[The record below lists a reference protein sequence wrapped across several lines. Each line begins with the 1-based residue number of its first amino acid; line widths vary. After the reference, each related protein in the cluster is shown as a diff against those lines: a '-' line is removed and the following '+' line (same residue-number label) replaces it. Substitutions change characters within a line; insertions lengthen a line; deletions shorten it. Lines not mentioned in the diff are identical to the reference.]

1 MRLMIGLLCIQLIGL
16 AQAGTVILRHQKI
29 ELPIENAGPLK
40 EFYLQVETKKTTLRF
55 SPTPSFSTDARFVYR
70 TNRVDEVKDYG
81 IVQWIRGCQYSST
94 FDGKNVHKIINISR
108 HYFSSMI
115 DFKHAKWSIDSDND
129 DPVYANWKDDRH
141 GLLRWNNNPASL
153 DPGTATYVFNAE
165 PPHPKVFATDLPG
178 SFTTSINGNG
188 KLEAK
193 NSSLEFETCLFKMED
208 LPLTSNPDGSGINKS
223 DAVSCLKWESKFV
236 YDFQKKNYKMDGP
249 IDPFCL
255 DIE

>member
-1 MRLMIGLLCIQLIGL
+1 MKFLIGCLLLELLNL
-16 AQAGTVILRHQKI
+16 AHAGTVVLRKQKI
-29 ELPIENAGPLK
+29 EYPITSEGSLR
-40 EFYLQVETKKTTLRF
+40 EFFLQIETKKTTLRS

-70 TNRVDEVKDYG
+70 TNRVDEIKDYG

-94 FDGKNVHKIINISR
+94 FDGKDVHKNINIAR

-115 DFKHAKWSIDSDND
+115 DFKHAKWEIDSDNN
-129 DPVYANWKDDRH
+129 DPVYANWKDNRH

-178 SFTTSINGNG
+178 SFTTSINGSG
-188 KLEAK
+188 ELEAK
-193 NSSLEFETCLFKMED
+193 NSSLEFETCLFKMSD
-208 LPLTSNPDGSGINKS
+208 LPLESTPDGAGINKE
-223 DAVSCLKWESKFV
+223 DAVACLKWESKFI
-236 YDFQKKNYKMDGP
+236 YDFKTKTFNMNGP

-255 DIE
+255 GKE